1 MARNLALW
9 TAACLLAI
17 CLAPAKAFGGAP
29 KDQIQETIQRALQI
43 VNGAAGVSD
52 SARKDNLREVLMPK
66 FDWAEMAKRTL
77 GKHWDNNPSRQEE
90 FIAAFGEFLGNV
102 YAGKIGSFRDEKILF
117 GDESIVENH
126 AQVNTKIVLAK
137 GEPTSVNYRLHLV
150 QGEWKIYDVI
160 LDDISLVG
168 NYRSQFNRILSK
180 GSFEDLLRQL
190 RDKESKVRN

>member
-1 MARNLALW
+1 MAKNFRGW
-9 TAACLLAI
+9 TAACLLTV
-17 CLAPAKAFGGAP
+17 CLAQAQAFAGAP
-29 KDQIQETIQRALQI
+29 KDQIQETIQQALHI
-43 VNGAAGVSD
+43 VNGAAGASD
-52 SARKDNLREVLMPK
+52 TARRNHLRDALMPK

-90 FIAAFGEFLGNV
+90 FIAAFAEFLGNV
-102 YAGKIGSFRDEKILF
+102 YAGKIGSVRDEKILF
-117 GDESIVENH
+117 GDESIVENQ
-126 AQVNTKIVLAK
+126 AQVNTRIVPAK
-137 GEPTSVNYRLHLV
+137 GEPMSVNYRLHWV

-160 LDDISLVG
+160 LDDISLVV